1 MRPGG
6 CRNGH
11 NHSWDSIA
19 HWEHKPLHESV
30 DTGVVDHRQVAC
42 SEEEVQTLQQH
53 PGEGGQ
59 VEIV

>member
-1 MRPGG
+1 MRPG
-6 CRNGH
+6 CRRNGH

-19 HWEHKPLHESV
+19 HWERELLHESV

-42 SEEEVQTLQQH
+42 SEEELQTLQQH